1 MFSAQLPQSLTN
13 NCCERRGM
21 ISDTNGP
28 IIRIIPEAT
37 DGNTVPPKTQTL
49 TVTHNRNQHRLT
61 KFDGND
67 PNNNNEVLV
76 NHCHYF
82 YSNLKTLGYRALH
95 DEAQI
100 LFEKLADDWGK
111 LSNKDKTDNKK
122 KKDSIPNQMKELRAK
137 QELLVQK
144 SFDLCSDLL
153 MGDAKD
159 EFDKA
164 VSKVCDSDPY
174 IGRDG
179 VEVTGKKWGKNWD
192 SLAYSIREWLLTELP
207 EDSADRQYRYL
218 TNQILLPPYNHN
230 KDEKSMIRPWIAR
243 IRKVVELLPYFP
255 TLKDVEGAPNDLPRR
270 NLVPKDLELCQIILN
285 TMPIAIQDMYHNRTE
300 TRFEDDVEELT
311 KHLVAIEPEYI
322 RNQELQSSIRA
333 TGKGKDKPSEKK
345 SNGTKRKTMAEGDPI
360 PKKSRMLCQ
369 LCAKA
374 SPSTKNSHNTKDCR
388 KFTQGQ
394 DGTPIPKGKKGKF
407 KNTNA
412 HHQQQDDM
420 MHMFMTTLKKQ
431 DKAIK
436 KLSKRA
442 DLDDSSD
449 SDSD

>member
-13 NCCERRGM
+13 ARCERRGM

-28 IIRIIPEAT
+28 IVHIIPDKT
-37 DGNTVPPKTQTL
+37 DSNAVPPKTQTL
-49 TVTHNRNQHRLT
+49 TITHNRNQHKLT

-82 YSNLKTLGYRALH
+82 YSNLKTLNYRALH
-95 DEAQI
+95 DEAQLLI
-100 LFEKLADDWGK
+100 ENLSDDWGK
-111 LSNKDKTDNKK
+111 LDQNEKKENKK
-122 KKDSIPNQMKELRAK
+122 KEDSIPNQMKELKEK
-137 QELLVQK
+137 QVLLVQK
-144 SFDLCSDLL
+144 SFDLCSNLL

-179 VEVTGKKWGKNWD
+179 VEVIGKKWGKNWD

-218 TNQILLPPYNHN
+218 TNQIHLPSYNHT
-230 KDEKSMIRPWIAR
+230 KDDKSMIRPWIAR
-243 IRKVVELLPYFP
+243 IRKIVELMPYFP
-255 TLKDVEGAPNDLPRR
+255 ALKDVEGAPTELPRR

-333 TGKGKDKPSEKK
+333 NGKGKDKFSDKK
-345 SNGTKRKTMAEGDPI
+345 KTGTKRAIMAEGDTI
-360 PKKSRMLCQ
+360 PKKTRKLCQ
-369 LCAKA
+369 HCAKD

-388 KFTQGQ
+388 KFNQ
-394 DGTPIPKGKKGKF
+394 DGTPKGKKGKF

-412 HHQQQDDM
+412 HHQQQNDM

-431 DKAIK
+431 GKAIK
-436 KLSKRA
+436 KLSKEA